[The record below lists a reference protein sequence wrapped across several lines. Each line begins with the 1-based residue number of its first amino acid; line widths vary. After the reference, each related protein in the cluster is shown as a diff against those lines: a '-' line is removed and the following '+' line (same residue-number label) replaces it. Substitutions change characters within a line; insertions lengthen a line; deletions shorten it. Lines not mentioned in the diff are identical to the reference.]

1 MFPYILQYPWTIAI
15 LKYNGRRASIWCG
28 GSLISRKHI
37 ITAGHCL
44 VGQEKDSLKVVLGAT
59 DAFLE
64 GEEIGVNDFQIHP
77 KFTPPKAYYDIAILE
92 LSTSV
97 SPITYPSTYY
107 SNIFPICLPKQAQMV
122 DNWKGRPVVVTG
134 YGSERGRE
142 SSIIH
147 YAPLEVLEQK
157 ECVKKHFD
165 DLTGERFE
173 DRRNQVQ
180 RFLSKEMKI
189 TNELICTISRSEA
202 LGCCPG
208 DSGGPLTIYDEKI
221 NRFVLIGAV
230 RGSAK
235 ECSDLEF
242 PSLFARLED
251 YEILKFVKK
260 QAFGVDI
267 LEPDGIKGIY
277 SPLLVS
283 IYSLPTFN
291 QAF

>member
-1 MFPYILQYPWTIAI
+1 M
-15 LKYNGRRASIWCG
+15 
-28 GSLISRKHI
+28 
-37 ITAGHCL
+37 
-44 VGQEKDSLKVVLGAT
+44 LGAT

-64 GEEIGVNDFQIHP
+64 GEEIGVKDFQIHP
-77 KFTPPKAYYDIAILE
+77 KFAPPKAYYDIAILE

-97 SPITYPSTYY
+97 GPPKHLTYY
-107 SNIFPICLPKQAQMV
+107 TNIFPICLPKQAQVV

-165 DLTGERFE
+165 DLTGEEFE
-173 DRRNQVQ
+173 ERRNQVQ
-180 RFLSKEMKI
+180 RFLSKELKI

-202 LGCCPG
+202 LGTCPG
-208 DSGGPLTIYDEKI
+208 DSGGPLTIYNGEI

-251 YEILKFVKK
+251 YEILKFVRK
-260 QAFGVDI
+260 QAFGEDI
-267 LEPDGIKGIY
+267 VEPGGIKGIHN
-277 SPLLVS
+277 P
-283 IYSLPTFN
+283 
-291 QAF
+291 

>member
-1 MFPYILQYPWTIAI
+1 
-15 LKYNGRRASIWCG
+15 
-28 GSLISRKHI
+28 
-37 ITAGHCL
+37 
-44 VGQEKDSLKVVLGAT
+44 
-59 DAFLE
+59 
-64 GEEIGVNDFQIHP
+64 
-77 KFTPPKAYYDIAILE
+77 
-92 LSTSV
+92 
-97 SPITYPSTYY
+97 
-107 SNIFPICLPKQAQMV
+107 MV

-165 DLTGERFE
+165 DLTGKEFE
-173 DRRNQVQ
+173 ERRNQIQ
-180 RFLSKEMKI
+180 KFLSKELKI
-189 TNELICTISRSEA
+189 TNELVCTISRSEA
-202 LGCCPG
+202 LGSCPG

-260 QAFGVDI
+260 QAFGIDI

-277 SPLLVS
+277 LPLLFTVRALS
-283 IYSLPTFN
+283 QSTQY
-291 QAF
+291 